1 MVQWLRLQ
9 ASNAAGVGSIPERGN
24 KMLCGVAKKKKDG
37 GEDENIFLNNVLF
50 FFNCSVIF

>member
-1 MVQWLRLQ
+1 VVQWLRLQ
-9 ASNAAGVGSIPERGN
+9 ASNAAGVGSIPEGGT
-24 KMLCGVAKKKKDG
+24 KMLGGVAKKKKDG

>member
-9 ASNAAGVGSIPERGN
+9 ASNAAGVGSIPERRT
-24 KMLCGVAKKKKDG
+24 KIPHAVWCGQKKKKDS

-50 FFNCSVIF
+50 F

>member
-9 ASNAAGVGSIPERGN
+9 ASNAAGVGSIPERRT
-24 KMLCGVAKKKKDG
+24 KIPHAVWCGQKKKKKDS

-50 FFNCSVIF
+50 F